1 MVVRA
6 AYVNPR
12 REARPGDTVGSMA
25 RPEST
30 PLGRLVAWALQ
41 RKAVRAVLLYAENR
55 GPALADG
62 ITYRALFSVFAAVL
76 LGFSLAGLWL
86 AGNPTAMDA
95 LVDAVDAAVPGLM
108 DVVDMSQIAAPAGL
122 TVAGVVSVVGL
133 VLASLGAIG
142 SLRIAF
148 QVLAGVHRVES
159 SWLRMTATNVVLAV
173 ALGAMLVASAGVTF
187 LAAASISTL
196 SAALGL
202 PADSAAVD
210 ALVRAVT
217 VLVVF
222 VLDTIVVALAFALLS
237 PVKAGARSL
246 WAGAALGGAG
256 LTVLQQLSGLFV
268 GGAASN
274 PLLATFS
281 ALIALLLWFNLSSQV
296 VLLAA
301 AYIVTGVEE
310 QEDRVRAR
318 FGAAT
323 LAQRRVRRAE
333 REFARAGEE
342 LRHARDAEE
351 QERAG
356 DGQRDR

>member
-1 MVVRA
+1 
-6 AYVNPR
+6 
-12 REARPGDTVGSMA
+12 MA

-30 PLGRLVAWALQ
+30 VFARLVAWALE
-41 RKAVRAVLLYAENR
+41 RKAVRAVLLYLENR

-108 DVVDMSQIAAPAGL
+108 DVVDLSEVTAPAGL

-133 VLASLGAIG
+133 VLAALGAIG
-142 SLRIAF
+142 SLRTAL
-148 QVLAGVHRVES
+148 QVLAGMRGAES
-159 SWLRMTATNVVLAV
+159 SWLRMTATHVLLAV

-187 LAAASISTL
+187 VAAASISTL

-202 PADSAAVD
+202 PPDSPVVD
-210 ALVRAVT
+210 GLVRAAT

-222 VLDTIVVALAFALLS
+222 VLDTMVVALAFALLS
-237 PVKAGARSL
+237 PVRARARSL
-246 WAGAALGGAG
+246 WAGAVLGGAG

-296 VLLAA
+296 MLLAA
-301 AYIVTGVEE
+301 AYIITGREE

-333 REFARAGEE
+333 REFALAGDE
-342 LRHARDAEE
+342 LRRARAAEQ
-351 QERAG
+351 QERT
-356 DGQRDR
+356 GQGERDR

>member
-1 MVVRA
+1 
-6 AYVNPR
+6 
-12 REARPGDTVGSMA
+12 MA
-25 RPEST
+25 RPDST
-30 PLGRLVAWALQ
+30 VFARLVAWALE
-41 RKAVRAVLLYAENR
+41 RKAVRAVLLYLENR

-95 LVDAVDAAVPGLM
+95 LVDAVDVAVPGLM
-108 DVVDMSQIAAPAGL
+108 DVVDLSEVTAPAGL

-133 VLASLGAIG
+133 VLAALGAIG
-142 SLRIAF
+142 SLRTAL
-148 QVLAGVHRVES
+148 QVLAGVRRVET
-159 SWLRMTATNVVLAV
+159 SWLRMTATHVLLAV
-173 ALGAMLVASAGVTF
+173 ALGAMLVVSAGVTF
-187 LAAASISTL
+187 VAAASISTL

-202 PADSAAVD
+202 PADSPVVD
-210 ALVRAVT
+210 GLVRAVT

-296 VLLAA
+296 MLLAA
-301 AYIVTGVEE
+301 AYIITGREE

-333 REFARAGEE
+333 REFALAGDE
-342 LRHARDAEE
+342 LRRARAAEQ
-351 QERAG
+351 QERTG
-356 DGQRDR
+356 RGERDR

>member
-1 MVVRA
+1 
-6 AYVNPR
+6 
-12 REARPGDTVGSMA
+12 MA
-25 RPEST
+25 GPEST
-30 PLGRLVAWALQ
+30 PVGRVIRWALQ
-41 RKAVRAVLLYAENR
+41 RKPVRAVLLYVENR

-86 AGNPTAMDA
+86 AGNPTAMQA
-95 LVDAVDAAVPGLM
+95 LVDAVDAAVPGVM
-108 DVVDMSQIAAPAGL
+108 DIVDLSAITAPASL
-122 TVAGVVSVVGL
+122 SVAGIVSVVGL
-133 VLASLGAIG
+133 VLAALGAIG

-148 QVLAGVHRVES
+148 QVLAGIHRVDA
-159 SWLRMTATNVVLAV
+159 SWLRTTATNVLLAV

-187 LAAASISTL
+187 VAAASISTV
-196 SAALGL
+196 SAVIGL
-202 PADSAAVD
+202 PADSPVVD
-210 ALVRAVT
+210 GVVRAAT

-274 PLLATFS
+274 PLLATFA

-301 AYIVTGVEE
+301 AYIVTGAEE
-310 QEDRVRAR
+310 REDRVRAR

-323 LAQRRVRRAE
+323 FAQRRVRRAE
-333 REFARAGEE
+333 REVARAGDE
-342 LRHARDAEE
+342 LRRARDAEE

-356 DGQRDR
+356 GGERDR